1 MRNEN
6 ATVFDSKFQFA
17 SPEWFKSFAELPRT
31 FYATASRQT
40 LGFTASCLQDQADY
54 LRKLGECTNPA
65 DALKCQLDFAQQCW
79 SRSSEATKFLD
90 ALRANLPSVP
100 ASS

>member
-1 MRNEN
+1 MANES
-6 ATVFDSKFQFA
+6 ATAFDSKFQFA
-17 SPEWFKSFAELPRT
+17 SPEGLKSFAELPRT
-31 FYATASRQT
+31 FYVTASRQA

-65 DALKCQLDFAQQCW
+65 DALKCQWDFAQQCW
-79 SRSSEATKFLD
+79 SRSSDAMKFLD
-90 ALRANLPSVP
+90 ALRTNLPSVP